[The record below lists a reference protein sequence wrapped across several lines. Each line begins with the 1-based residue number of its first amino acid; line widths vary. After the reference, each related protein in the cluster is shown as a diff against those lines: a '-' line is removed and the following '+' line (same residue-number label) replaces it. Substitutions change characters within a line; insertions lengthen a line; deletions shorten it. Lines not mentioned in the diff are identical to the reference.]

1 MQTPSGR
8 RRSISDPLS
17 VALQP
22 PPNESQAE
30 REGRLRQENEAK
42 KRSDNIDKMLRDT
55 ERRNRKK
62 KTIKVLLLGQSES
75 GKSTT
80 LKRESSWS
88 AFYLFY
94 FLFSFVLGCRYSGYL
109 RDGACHGPPTYGV
122 HPPRRLAHGNLH
134 RLSVS
139 SAQPWLRRCLIA
151 GELVGRLYRFRAPRR
166 VPPAPP
172 THLPFNKHYP

>member
-30 REGRLRQENEAK
+30 REGRLRQENDAK

-55 ERRNRKK
+55 DRRNRKK

-80 LKRESSWS
+80 LKREWPA
-88 AFYLFY
+88 AFYY
-94 FLFSFVLGCRYSGYL
+94 FPALPL
-109 RDGACHGPPTYGV
+109 P
-122 HPPRRLAHGNLH
+122 
-134 RLSVS
+134 RLSVRRGRRHTVHPHHFTHWQCPAHS
-139 SAQPWLRRCLIA
+139 LR
-151 GELVGRLYRFRAPRR
+151 
-166 VPPAPP
+166 
-172 THLPFNKHYP
+172 